1 MNTPHQNFS
10 QNLES
15 IKKMIGDFE
24 YWSARELYPLLGYK
38 EWRKFSDAISR
49 AKNSCTTQNINST
62 DHFVGA
68 DKMVA
73 IGSKTKRTVDDI
85 LLTRYAC
92 YLIAQNGDPRKP
104 EIAEAQM
111 YFATQTRRQEI
122 REISEY
128 EQKRI
133 ASRKKLS
140 ETEKTIRGTVY
151 ARGIN
156 TSIEFAT
163 FKDKHIQAL
172 YGGINT
178 KQLKIKKKIPN
189 NRPLADFDSD
199 VELRAKDFALA
210 MTDHNIKTK
219 HITGKDR
226 IHREVVENS
235 QTTRTALL
243 SRGIIPE
250 NLPAEPD
257 IKKIIKKQIG
267 KKITKKRLQ

>member
-1 MNTPHQNFS
+1 MNPNPKNFIHH
-10 QNLES
+10 LES
-15 IKKMIGDFE
+15 IKKTIDNFE
-24 YWSARELYPLLGYK
+24 YWSARELHPLLGYK
-38 EWRKFSDAISR
+38 EWRKFSDAIIR
-49 AKNSCTTQNINST
+49 AKNSCDTQNINSA

-73 IGSKTKRTVDDI
+73 IGSKAKRPVDDI

-111 YFATQTRRQEI
+111 YFATQTRKQELLQI
-122 REISEY
+122 AEY
-128 EQKRI
+128 EHKRI
-133 ASRKKLS
+133 ASRKKLAD
-140 ETEKTIRGTVY
+140 TEKNIRGTVY
-151 ARGIN
+151 TRGIN
-156 TSIEFAT
+156 TSVDFAG

-172 YGGINT
+172 YGGLT
-178 KQLKIKKKIPN
+178 TRQLKAKKKIPN

-219 HITGKDR
+219 NISGKER
-226 IHREVVENS
+226 LVREVLENS
-235 QTTRTALL
+235 QTTRKALL

-250 NLPAEPD
+250 KLPAEPD
-257 IKKIIKKQIG
+257 IKKIMKKQVG
-267 KKITKKRLQ
+267 SKTSNKRLQ

>member
-1 MNTPHQNFS
+1 MNQNPKNFI
-10 QNLES
+10 QHLES
-15 IKKMIGDFE
+15 IKKTIDNFE

-38 EWRKFSDAISR
+38 EWRKFSDAIIR
-49 AKNSCTTQNINST
+49 AKNSCDTQNINST

-73 IGSKTKRTVDDI
+73 IGSKAKRPVDDI

-111 YFATQTRRQEI
+111 YFATQTRKQELLQI
-122 REISEY
+122 AEY
-128 EQKRI
+128 EHKRI
-133 ASRKKLS
+133 TSRKKLAD
-140 ETEKTIRGTVY
+140 TEKNIRGTVY
-151 ARGIN
+151 TRGIN
-156 TSIEFAT
+156 TSVDFAG

-172 YGGINT
+172 YGGLT
-178 KQLKIKKKIPN
+178 TGQLKAKKKIPN

-219 HITGKDR
+219 NISGKDR
-226 IHREVVENS
+226 LIREVVENS
-235 QTTRTALL
+235 KTTRKALL

-250 NLPAEPD
+250 KLPTEPD
-257 IKKIIKKQIG
+257 IKKIMKKQVG
-267 KKITKKRLQ
+267 NKITKKRL